1 LYDFWVFSNGIK
13 SFDVLIA
20 VLVHLQA
27 QSSQLFDFARH
38 QVYFFYNNRS
48 VRKILFSNNATWQQ
62 CYFCDFFLVSV
73 VLRDER
79 GKNME

>member
-1 LYDFWVFSNGIK
+1 LPILFTGGSLLYDFWVFSNGIK

-38 QVYFFYNNRS
+38 QVYFLQQSQRAENT
-48 VRKILFSNNATWQQ
+48 LFKQ
-62 CYFCDFFLVSV
+62 C
-73 VLRDER
+73 
-79 GKNME
+79 NMAAMLLL